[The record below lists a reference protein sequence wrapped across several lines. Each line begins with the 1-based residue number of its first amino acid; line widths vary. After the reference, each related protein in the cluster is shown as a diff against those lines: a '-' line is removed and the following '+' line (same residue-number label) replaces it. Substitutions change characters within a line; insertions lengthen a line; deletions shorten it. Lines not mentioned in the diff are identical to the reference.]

1 MSYTQETNNFMTE
14 LSDFE
19 LVKKFVGE
27 SDEYSFNLLM
37 KKYQSRI
44 YWHCRRML
52 NDHLDADE
60 VTQEVIIV
68 LYQKLHTFKF
78 ESALST
84 WIYTITSTRIINFQR
99 KKKIRTFFGLDDVEN
114 EVRTDVDIVQDLDN
128 KQKLE
133 KLDSILSKLPSKQK
147 EVFIFRNYDE
157 LSYEEISQITKTS
170 VGALKASYFHAQKK
184 VMELMKN
191 EI

>member
-1 MSYTQETNNFMTE
+1 
-14 LSDFE
+14 
-19 LVKKFVGE
+19 
-27 SDEYSFNLLM
+27 
-37 KKYQSRI
+37 
-44 YWHCRRML
+44 ML
-52 NDHLDADE
+52 
-60 VTQEVIIV
+60 
-68 LYQKLHTFKF
+68 
-78 ESALST
+78 
-84 WIYTITSTRIINFQR
+84 
-99 KKKIRTFFGLDDVEN
+99 
-114 EVRTDVDIVQDLDN
+114 IVQDLDN